1 MEAGEGDPE
10 VAAEADR
17 GEAEGGEEGFGERPV
32 GGYDKGEREGQGG
45 GGGGGD
51 HGERRGG
58 GVQDDILRR
67 EADDVQPADVDDR
80 AAGHASPV
88 AGTGT

>member
-10 VAAEADR
+10 VAPEADR
-17 GEAEGGEEGFGERPV
+17 GEAERREEGFGERLV
-32 GGYDKGEREGQGG
+32 GGHDKGEREGQ
-45 GGGGGD
+45 GGGGD